1 MAHLKHVVSLCAI
14 AALMPSGPA
23 PASER
28 WTQDHDT
35 CNQQTTTYAIATCID
50 TRAKLWDQRLNQ
62 AYQQVLTMLR
72 DEPASAAALRTAQRS
87 WLRYRDDNCAFY
99 QTETGTI
106 RMIEVAACH
115 RDMTQDRAIEL
126 QRDGPH

>member
-1 MAHLKHVVSLCAI
+1 MANLKHLAALCGI
-14 AALMPSGPA
+14 AALMPSGRCQ
-23 PASER
+23 ASER

-35 CNQQTTTYAIATCID
+35 CNQQTTTYAIAECID

-62 AYQQVLTMLR
+62 AYRDELGTLK
-72 DEPASAAALRTAQRS
+72 DEPARAAALRTAQRS

-99 QTETGTI
+99 ETAAGTI
-106 RMIEVAACH
+106 RVIEVATCQ

-126 QRDGPH
+126 QGDGLH

>member
-1 MAHLKHVVSLCAI
+1 MANLKHVASLCVI
-14 AALMPSGPA
+14 AALTLTGPCQ
-23 PASER
+23 ASDP
-28 WTQDHDT
+28 WTQDHES
-35 CNQQTTTYAIATCID
+35 CNQQATTYAIAECID

-62 AYQQVLTMLR
+62 AYGDMLAMLKN
-72 DEPASAAALRTAQRS
+72 DPARTAALRVAQRS

-106 RMIEVAACH
+106 RLIEVAACH

-126 QRDGPH
+126 QRNGPH